1 MTSYRNNVHLHL
13 YCLLLTLTTLS
24 VTYVV
29 QTLITMTADRNI
41 CPFYCRYFEVIES
54 QSQKFGM
61 PRNLSLMYS
70 KVIQV
75 GFAFE
80 I

>member
-1 MTSYRNNVHLHL
+1 MIS
-13 YCLLLTLTTLS
+13 
-24 VTYVV
+24 
-29 QTLITMTADRNI
+29 DRDI
-41 CPFYCRYFEVIES
+41 SRFHCRYFEVIES

-61 PRNLSLMYS
+61 PQNLSLMYS

-80 I
+80 VVCKSKAEKGKYD

>member
-1 MTSYRNNVHLHL
+1 MRHMH
-13 YCLLLTLTTLS
+13 
-24 VTYVV
+24 
-29 QTLITMTADRNI
+29 MTADRDI
-41 CPFYCRYFEVIES
+41 SRFYCRYFEVIES

-61 PRNLSLMYS
+61 PQNLSLMYS

>member
-1 MTSYRNNVHLHL
+1 MAANRDISRFH
-13 YCLLLTLTTLS
+13 
-24 VTYVV
+24 
-29 QTLITMTADRNI
+29 
-41 CPFYCRYFEVIES
+41 CRYYEVIES

-61 PRNLSLMYS
+61 PLNLSLMYS